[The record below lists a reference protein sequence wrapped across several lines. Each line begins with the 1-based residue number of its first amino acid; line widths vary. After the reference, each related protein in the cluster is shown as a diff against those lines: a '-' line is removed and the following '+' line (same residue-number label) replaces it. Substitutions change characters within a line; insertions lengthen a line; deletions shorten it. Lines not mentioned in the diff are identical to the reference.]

1 MMNFVSDS
9 LGSFVLS
16 LNEYYTRLDDDP
28 DVSIKILRTGYVG
41 LGTPK
46 LRLMRPKVIVFANS
60 ELKAQEI
67 KNEVVSL
74 AAKYKKKLKFHMDM
88 IGSADVLLSE
98 RDAKSSI
105 FQKGSTIKKAALDIL
120 RNNSLTPE
128 ICAEIRKIEAL
139 KLKEEP
145 IYTITKNTG
154 TNYTYTYYSFTQNKR
169 VQRSVGDIAV
179 LYCATMTNGLP
190 AYKEL
195 HFHENT
201 RKIRTDRFIPSP
213 DNCVY
218 YSDIL
223 YIRERIERNGAS
235 SAPAAPIQSGAVPTV
250 KLPTCPACGGKI
262 TIRTSKDGKL
272 KLECI
277 NYFEKG
283 RTCPNNYNIENY
295 IKITY

>member
-1 MMNFVSDS
+1 MMNFFSDS
-9 LGSFVLS
+9 FSSFVLS

-67 KNEVVSL
+67 KNEVESL

-154 TNYTYTYYSFTQNKR
+154 TNYTYTYYSFTQNKQ
-169 VQRSVGDIAV
+169 VNHLS
-179 LYCATMTNGLP
+179 
-190 AYKEL
+190 
-195 HFHENT
+195 
-201 RKIRTDRFIPSP
+201 
-213 DNCVY
+213 
-218 YSDIL
+218 
-223 YIRERIERNGAS
+223 
-235 SAPAAPIQSGAVPTV
+235 
-250 KLPTCPACGGKI
+250 
-262 TIRTSKDGKL
+262 
-272 KLECI
+272 
-277 NYFEKG
+277 
-283 RTCPNNYNIENY
+283 
-295 IKITY
+295 